1 MAADEEFATLDEIV
15 DRARE
20 KLGPVVWDFL
30 AGGAGDEDT
39 LVANRAA
46 FRRWTFRPKVFSGV
60 TPPDTTTEFLGLRLA
75 VPIVTAPFAGD
86 LLYNGGGDGEGFAA
100 VSRAC
105 AEVGTVSIVPETT
118 ADSLEVLAAKAPAAA
133 RIFQLT
139 PLGTEDDF
147 VHLVRRAAAAGYAA
161 LCVTADVPV
170 VGIRRRN
177 ARNRFVALGAL
188 ALGNFAP
195 EFGIDPARY
204 FGHTH
209 RLERPDWSWQQL
221 ADVYAAAGVTIPFL
235 VKGIMT
241 AEDARA
247 AVNAGASAV
256 YVSNHGGR
264 QLDGLPAT
272 LDQLDE
278 VAAEVGGEVPVVF
291 DGGVSSGADV
301 VKALALGAD
310 VVAIGRAAAVG
321 LVAAGQAGVRR
332 VLEILRHELE
342 TTMVLL
348 GRPSIAALD
357 RSTIQPVRGS

>member
-1 MAADEEFATLDEIV
+1 MADEEFATLDEIV

-20 KLGPVVWDFL
+20 KLGPAVWDFL
-30 AGGAGDEDT
+30 EGGAGDEDT

-60 TPPDTTTEFLGLRLA
+60 TPPDTRTDFLGLQLA
-75 VPIVTAPFAGD
+75 MPIVTAPFAGD
-86 LLYNGGGDGEGFAA
+86 MLYGGEGFAA
-100 VSRAC
+100 VLRAC
-105 AEVGTVSIVPETT
+105 RDAGTISIVPEST
-118 ADSLEVLAAKAPAAA
+118 ADSLEGLAAKAPAAA

-139 PLGTEDDF
+139 PLGTDEDF
-147 VHLVRRAAAAGYAA
+147 VLLIRRAEAAGYGAI
-161 LCVTADVPV
+161 CVTADVPV

-177 ARNRFVALGAL
+177 ARNRFVASGAL

-209 RLERPDWSWQQL
+209 RLERPDWSWQHL
-221 ADVYAAAGVTIPFL
+221 AEVYAGAGVSIPFV

-241 AEDARA
+241 ADDARA

-272 LDQLDE
+272 LDQLEE
-278 VAAEVGGEVPVVF
+278 VVAEVQGDVPVVF
-291 DGGVSSGADV
+291 DGGVSGGADV

-310 VVAIGRAAAVG
+310 VVAVGRAAAVG
-321 LVAAGQAGVRR
+321 LVAGGQAGVHR

-348 GRPSIAALD
+348 GRASIAALD
-357 RSTIQPVRGS
+357 RSIIQPAREPL

>member
-1 MAADEEFATLDEIV
+1 MADEEFATLDEIV

-20 KLGPVVWDFL
+20 KLGPAVWDFL
-30 AGGAGDEDT
+30 EGGAGDEDT

-60 TPPDTTTEFLGLRLA
+60 TPPDTTTEFLGLHLTM
-75 VPIVTAPFAGD
+75 PIVTAPFAGD
-86 LLYNGGGDGEGFAA
+86 MLYSEDDHEGFAA
-100 VSRAC
+100 VVRAC
-105 AEVGTVSIVPETT
+105 ADMGTIAIVPEST
-118 ADSLEVLAAKAPAAA
+118 ADSLEGLAAKAPAAA

-139 PLGTEDDF
+139 PLGTDEDF
-147 VHLVRRAAAAGYAA
+147 VRLIRRAEAAAYAA
-161 LCVTADVPV
+161 ICVTADVPV

-209 RLERPDWSWQQL
+209 RLERPDWSWQHL
-221 ADVYAAAGVTIPFL
+221 AEVYAGAGVGIPFL

-241 AEDARA
+241 ADDARA
-247 AVNAGASAV
+247 AINAGASAV

-264 QLDGLPAT
+264 QLDGLPGT
-272 LDQLDE
+272 LDQLEE
-278 VAAEVGGEVPVVF
+278 VAAEVQGDVPVVF
-291 DGGVSSGADV
+291 DGGVSGGADV

-310 VVAIGRAAAVG
+310 VVAVGRAAAVG
-321 LVAAGQAGVRR
+321 LVAGGQAGVQR

-348 GRPSIAALD
+348 GRASIAALD
-357 RSTIQPVRGS
+357 RSIIQPTREPL